1 MFQPK
6 FKRTTPDNWLDPDPQ
21 LTGEDARAW
30 IRYVNALK
38 FDAAVPDDVC
48 EAFVFAVGAI
58 GYAHFYSP
66 VLTLVSHQVLRV
78 ADFALDRFFDRCA
91 MEKPRT
97 FGERLERMKSD
108 GLLTGPEYNRWDG
121 IRRLRNDATHPDYQA
136 GWNPTMALRT
146 IEATVTAISALPWN
160 PI

>member
-1 MFQPK
+1 MFQTN

-21 LTGEDARAW
+21 SAHDDPRDW
-30 IRYVNALK
+30 IRRVNALK

-58 GYAHFYSP
+58 GYAHFYGP
-66 VLTLVSHQVLRV
+66 ILTLVSHQVLRV
-78 ADFALDRFFDRCA
+78 ADFALDRFFDRRA

-108 GLLTGPEYNRWDG
+108 GLLSGPEYNRWDG
-121 IRRLRNDATHPDYQA
+121 IRRLRNAATHIDDRT
-136 GWNPTMALRT
+136 GWNQTMALRT
-146 IEATVTAISALPWN
+146 IEATVTAISALPWD
-160 PI
+160 P